1 MASSSPSASAAGVRS
16 AGASTP
22 KSNRLMRL
30 AISRKKTT
38 TEVEAKDA
46 EGVPKDQLGFEAA
59 GVLKYGVDAEDA
71 GHRTRIPRMT
81 PG

>member
-1 MASSSPSASAAGVRS
+1 
-16 AGASTP
+16 
-22 KSNRLMRL
+22 MRL

-46 EGVPKDQLGFEAA
+46 EDVPKDQLGFEAA
-59 GVLKYGVDAEDA
+59 GVLKYGVAAEDA